1 MNSQPTFFILTY
13 FWHSEMAILRSSFKF
28 CWMQIFAWIK
38 FTDILAL
45 CETTLD
51 DSIDSGNFSVR
62 VYLSLIQKN
71 YFVHTW
77 SCSLCEI
84 RTSFCMG
91 LISRKLFRFVC
102 FGLDLLHSVPY
113 FFSLYWSPS
122 SSLCTVFEA
131 ASSNVDEVISINLFA
146 KFFFLK
152 IFISYFKILLIQKI
166 QEKIQL
172 NSWQI
177 IQRMY
182 SI

>member
-1 MNSQPTFFILTY
+1 M
-13 FWHSEMAILRSSFKF
+13 
-28 CWMQIFAWIK
+28 
-38 FTDILAL
+38 
-45 CETTLD
+45 TLD

-77 SCSLCEI
+77 SYSLCEI

-146 KFFFLK
+146 KFFFQKFSFHILK
-152 IFISYFKILLIQKI
+152 FCLYKKYKRKSSWIRDRLFRECIPFK
-166 QEKIQL
+166 
-172 NSWQI
+172 
-177 IQRMY
+177 
-182 SI
+182 